1 MSTYLKA
8 PDAVLDYAVDWA
20 AGYLDAQTLTT
31 STWSVLPAEPGG
43 LAVQAQSFTATKST
57 ATMVAGIAGHLYHIA
72 NHVVFSD
79 GRAETRS
86 LSIRVELR

>member
-8 PDAVLDYAVDWA
+8 PDAVLDYAIDWA
-20 AGYLDAQTLTT
+20 AGYLDVQTLTT
-31 STWSVLPAEPGG
+31 SAWSVMPTEPGG
-43 LAVQAQSFTATKST
+43 LAVQTQSFTTTKTT
-57 ATMVAGIAGHLYHIA
+57 ATMIGGVAGHLYHIA

-86 LSIRVELR
+86 LSVRVELR